1 MTITPFALIVG
12 AYLFGAI
19 PTAYLVA
26 RWLRGI
32 DIRKYGSGNIGA
44 SNLSEHTSKWVG
56 ILLGTFDSI
65 GKGTIPIV
73 LANLLGQSLAIQA
86 GVGLAAV
93 VGHNWSPYL
102 RFTGGRGIATTI
114 GIMFAFVMWK
124 EVLLGILLLGI
135 IGSWWLKDTAFWTFA
150 IVVALPGLAYFFGRP
165 PEVVNLFAALAV
177 VLLVK
182 RLTGNWDWQRG
193 QEGRTRVF
201 ISRLLWDRD
210 VRGQEEWTRRGIK
223 EKAK

>member
-1 MTITPFALIVG
+1 MTVTSSAFIIG

-19 PTAYLVA
+19 PTAYLIA
-26 RWLRGI
+26 RWLKGI
-32 DIRKYGSGNIGA
+32 DIRRHGSGNVGA

-56 ILLGTFDSI
+56 ILLGGFDAI

-73 LANLLGQSLAIQA
+73 SANLLDQSLAVQA

-124 EVLLGILLLGI
+124 EVLLGLLLLGI
-135 IGSWWLKDTAFWTFA
+135 VGSWWLKDTAFWTFVM
-150 IVVALPGLAYFFGRP
+150 IVTLPGMAYLFGQP
-165 PEVVNLFAALAV
+165 VQVVNLFVALAV

-182 RLTGNWDWQRG
+182 RLTGNWDWPRG
-193 QEGRTRVF
+193 QE
-201 ISRLLWDRD
+201 SRMRIFVNRLVWDRD
-210 VRGQEEWTRRGIK
+210 VRRQDDWTRRGI
-223 EKAK
+223 EGKAT